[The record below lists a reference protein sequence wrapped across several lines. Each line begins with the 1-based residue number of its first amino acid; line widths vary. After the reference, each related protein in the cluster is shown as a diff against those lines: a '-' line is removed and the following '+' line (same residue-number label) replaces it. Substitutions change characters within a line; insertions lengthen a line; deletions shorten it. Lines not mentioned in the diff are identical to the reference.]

1 MVAIKQ
7 VIEAYV
13 ARGFKIWHIYADGQF
28 EHAGKHIKNMGIM
41 LNMPR
46 QTCPRNRKNHQ
57 DSKRK
62 SAGYSQHIVF

>member
-28 EHAGKHIKNMGIM
+28 EHAGKHIKNMNNAEHATT
-41 LNMPR
+41 NM
-46 QTCPRNRKNHQ
+46 
-57 DSKRK
+57 
-62 SAGYSQHIVF
+62 SQK